1 MSPSNSRVK
10 KVGLTAA
17 VMALVSVCLVL
28 WAFIDLHRGSDRKRL
43 PSFYEVKEGYQ
54 ESDAVLLDRHG
65 EVIHTLRVD
74 AEGRRL
80 EWVALRDISP
90 AMVRAVLQ
98 VEDKRFYDHNGVDW
112 HAVGAAMFSNLR
124 THCLRGASTITMQ
137 VVSILDKGLKP
148 NRGGRRGL
156 AQKWEQARAAVS
168 LEKRWTKDRI
178 LEVYLNLISFRGELE
193 GIGAASQ
200 GLFNK
205 EPSGLSEPEAYLLA
219 SLVTS
224 PNASSTVAV
233 GRACRLSKIAKASCS
248 CGDIQ
253 AAGERAFSRPY
264 RIRPSAA
271 LAPHVARMLLR
282 EGAGGKVVSTL
293 DKRLQQFVRETLAQT
308 VGVLKGKNV
317 YDGAAMVAE
326 NKSGEILA
334 YVGNTGTSPAT
345 VFVDGI
351 RALRQAGSTL
361 KPFLYEFAIEKNFL
375 TPASVLEDSPLHVTT
390 ATGIYVPQNYD
401 KIFRGPVSVRTALSS
416 SMNVPA
422 VRTLLLVG
430 VAPFVERLRDLGF
443 ASLTEE
449 PEFYGYSI
457 ALGSADVALYE
468 LVNAYRVL
476 ANNGMQSEMRL
487 TFKGKKTR
495 TRAVLDEKAVFLIS
509 HILSDRQ
516 ARSTTF
522 GLENPLSTRFWTAAK
537 TGTSK
542 DMRDNWCIGFS
553 DTYTVGVWVGNFSGE
568 PMRDVTGIT
577 GAAPVWLEI
586 MNYLHREKTSKAP
599 KPPRGIVSTHVRFQG
614 DMESFRDE
622 WFIEG
627 TEPVSAVKLDRVHA
641 KPRIIYPVNESLISI
656 DPEIPEG
663 LQRVPFRFEPAT
675 QRFEWTLNDRR
686 IGADAPRHL
695 WKPERG
701 TYVLGIVNKEGTVL
715 DSVTFTVR

>member
-1 MSPSNSRVK
+1 MSPSDRRLK
-10 KVGLTAA
+10 KVGFAA
-17 VMALVSVCLVL
+17 GVVAVVFACLIL
-28 WAFIDLHRGSDRKRL
+28 WAFIDLRKGSDRKQP
-43 PSFYEVKEGYQ
+43 PSFFEVKEGYQ
-54 ESDAVLLDRHG
+54 ESDAVLLDRRG

-80 EWVALRDISP
+80 GWIALKDISP
-90 AMVRAVLQ
+90 AMVRAILQ
-98 VEDKRFYDHNGVDW
+98 VEDKRFYRHQGIDW
-112 HAVGAAMFSNLR
+112 YAVGAAVLANLKL
-124 THCLRGASTITMQ
+124 HHLRGASTITMQ

-148 NRGGRRGL
+148 HRGGRRVL
-156 AQKWEQARAAVS
+156 VQKWEQAKAAVS
-168 LEKRWTKDRI
+168 LEKGWTKGQI
-178 LEVYLNLISFRGELE
+178 LEAYLNLISFRGELE
-193 GIGAASQ
+193 GIGAASR
-200 GLFNK
+200 GLFDK
-205 EPSGLSEPEAYLLA
+205 EPSGLGEAEAYLLA

-224 PNASSTVAV
+224 PNTSSTVAV
-233 GRACRLSKIAKASCS
+233 RRACHLSKSAGASCS
-248 CGDIQ
+248 CSDIQ
-253 AAGERAFSRPY
+253 AAGKAAFSRPY
-264 RIRPSAA
+264 RIRPAAA

-282 EGAGGKVVSTL
+282 EGKGKVVSTL
-293 DKRLQQFVRETLAQT
+293 DGRLQRFVYETLIQT
-308 VGVLKGKNV
+308 VGTLKGKNV
-317 YDGAAMVAE
+317 YDGAAMVVE
-326 NKSGEILA
+326 NTTGEILA

-351 RALRQAGSTL
+351 KALRQAGSTL

-375 TPASVLEDSPLHVTT
+375 TTASVLEDSPLHVTT
-390 ATGIYVPQNYD
+390 PTGLYVPHNYD
-401 KIFRGPVSVRTALSS
+401 NVFRGPVTVRRALSS
-416 SMNVPA
+416 SMNIPA

-430 VAPFVERLRDLGF
+430 VAPFVERLRELGF

-457 ALGSADVALYE
+457 ALGSADITLYE
-468 LVNAYRVL
+468 LVNAYRIL
-476 ANNGMQSEMRL
+476 ANGGQRSDMRL
-487 TFKGKKTR
+487 TFEGKKAR
-495 TRAVLDEKAVFLIS
+495 TRAILDEKAVFLTS

-522 GLENPLSTRFWTAAK
+522 GLENPLSTRFWTAVK

-553 DTYTVGVWVGNFSGE
+553 DTYTVGIWVGNFSGE

-614 DMESFRDE
+614 GMESSREE

-627 TEPVSAVKLDRVHA
+627 TEPVSVVKLDGVHA
-641 KPRIIYPVNESLISI
+641 KPRIIYPVNESIISI
-656 DPEIPEG
+656 DPEIPEDA
-663 LQRVPFRFEPAT
+663 QRVPFLFEPEI
-675 QRFEWTLNDRR
+675 QRFEWTLNDQK
-686 IGADAPRHL
+686 IGADGPRHL

-701 TYVLGIVNKEGTVL
+701 TYVLGIVSKEGTVL

>member
-1 MSPSNSRVK
+1 MSPFNSRLK
-10 KVGLTAA
+10 KVGLTAG

-28 WAFIDLHRGSDRKRL
+28 WAFIDLHRGSDRKKL

-65 EVIHTLRVD
+65 EVIHALRID

-80 EWVALRDISP
+80 GWVALKDISP

-98 VEDKRFYDHNGVDW
+98 VEDKRFHRHQGIDW
-112 HAVGAAMFSNLR
+112 YAVGAAMLSNLKLHR
-124 THCLRGASTITMQ
+124 LRGASTITMQ
-137 VVSILDKGLKP
+137 VVSILDKDLKP
-148 NRGGRRGL
+148 HRRGRRVL
-156 AQKWEQARAAVS
+156 VQKWEQAKAAVS
-168 LEKRWTKDRI
+168 LERGWTKDQI
-178 LEVYLNLISFRGELE
+178 LEAYLNLISFRGELE
-193 GIGAASQ
+193 GIGTASR
-200 GLFNK
+200 GLFDK
-205 EPSGLSEPEAYLLA
+205 EPSGLNEPEAYLLA
-219 SLVTS
+219 SLITS
-224 PNASSTVAV
+224 PNTSSAVAV
-233 GRACRLSKIAKASCS
+233 QRACYLSKNAGASCS
-248 CGDIQ
+248 CGDIRT
-253 AAGERAFSRPY
+253 AGETAFSRPY
-264 RIRPSAA
+264 RIRPAAA
-271 LAPHVARMLLR
+271 LAPHVARMLLKD
-282 EGAGGKVVSTL
+282 GKGKVVSTL
-293 DKRLQQFVRETLAQT
+293 DGRLQRFVREVLVQT

-317 YDGAAMVAE
+317 YDGAAMVVE
-326 NKSGEILA
+326 NKTGEILA
-334 YVGNTGTSPAT
+334 YVGNTGTSPTT

-351 RALRQAGSTL
+351 KSLRQAGSTL
-361 KPFLYEFAIEKNFL
+361 KPFLYEFAIEKKFL
-375 TPASVLEDSPLHVTT
+375 TAASVLEDSPLHVTT
-390 ATGIYVPQNYD
+390 ANGLYVPHNYD
-401 KIFRGPVSVRTALSS
+401 NIFRGPVSVRKALSS
-416 SMNVPA
+416 SINIPA

-430 VAPFVERLRDLGF
+430 VAPFVEGLRELGF

-457 ALGSADVALYE
+457 ALGSADITLYE

-476 ANNGMQSEMRL
+476 ANGGVQSEMRF
-487 TFKGKKTR
+487 TFEGKKSR
-495 TRAVLDEKAVFLIS
+495 TRAVLDERAVFLTS

-516 ARSTTF
+516 ARSATF

-599 KPPRGIVSTHVRFQG
+599 KPPRGIVSAHVRFQ
-614 DMESFRDE
+614 ENIEPPREE
-622 WFIEG
+622 WFIED
-627 TEPVSAVKLDRVHA
+627 TEPVSVVKLDKVHA
-641 KPRIIYPVNESLISI
+641 KPCIIYPVNESVISI
-656 DPEIPEG
+656 DPEIPEDA
-663 LQRVPFRFEPAT
+663 QRVPFRFEPAI
-675 QRFEWTLNDRR
+675 QHFEWTLNDQK
-686 IGADAPRHL
+686 IGADGPRHL